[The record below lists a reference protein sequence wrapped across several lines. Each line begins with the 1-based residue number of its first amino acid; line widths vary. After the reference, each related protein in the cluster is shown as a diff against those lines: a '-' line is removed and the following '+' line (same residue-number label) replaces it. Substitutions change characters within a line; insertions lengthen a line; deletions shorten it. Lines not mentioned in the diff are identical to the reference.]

1 MIEGTLKVQNSFI
14 KTRYLKCLTEE
25 TVFMYSGIKFKVEV
39 PEKNPLCLVFVYSAE
54 IG

>member
-1 MIEGTLKVQNSFI
+1 MRYTYDRRYTQSSKLNSFT

-39 PEKNPLCLVFVYSAE
+39 PEKTALFGLRV
-54 IG
+54 